1 MNTNNGI
8 EAQNRL
14 LKHSYLSQKKNLTL
28 SSLLSVLLRQFLP
41 DNYEKYA
48 AAQFRMTKAYRQYYS
63 WVPEFLHQRPRSVI
77 AHSLQRIK
85 NCEKEKYIDTD
96 VQTLDAAK
104 GMFSVKCKSGQ
115 SVTVNFGVNSG
126 SPSCTCQDWV
136 THHLPCK
143 HFYAIFQLKKG
154 WNWDKL
160 PKEYVNSPRLS
171 YDKDVLMSSVPD
183 EPTHAM
189 EQISLLD
196 YEETGLEDTS
206 PSSEPTKQVR
216 KINMYTSLM

>member
-14 LKHSYLSQKKNLTL
+14 LKHSYLCQQKNITL
-28 SSLLSVLLRQFLP
+28 SSLLSILLRHFLP

-85 NCEKEKYIDTD
+85 NCEKEKYTDTD
-96 VQTLDAAK
+96 IQTTENAE
-104 GMFSVKCKSGQ
+104 GVFSVKCKSGQ
-115 SVTVNFGVNSG
+115 TVTVNFGINSG

-136 THHLPCK
+136 AHHLPCK
-143 HFYAIFQLKKG
+143 HFYAIFQLKSG
-154 WNWDKL
+154 WNWDRL
-160 PKEYVNSPRLS
+160 PEEYVNSPRLT
-171 YDKDVLMSSVPD
+171 YDKNILQSSITANV
-183 EPTHAM
+183 THTMKENSLADH
-189 EQISLLD
+189 EQADLVDSFPSL
-196 YEETGLEDTS
+196 
-206 PSSEPTKQVR
+206 EPTKEVS
-216 KINMYTSLM
+216 T